1 MEVARQA
8 PSVGGLGVSEHR
20 APDGRYWIQYCEPRR
35 GWGRQSYFAMA
46 RVHQVIQDPEIPVR
60 HYALMSGYLE
70 LVVPVPL
77 REPTGRYYESILRK
91 PDGST
96 SKGAFRRLVR
106 LVPDREC

>member
-1 MEVARQA
+1 MNTLRQT
-8 PSVGGLGVSEHR
+8 VG
-20 APDGRYWIQYCEPRR
+20 DWIQYCQPRR
-35 GWGRQSYFAMA
+35 GRGSQSYFAMA
-46 RVHQVIQDPEIPVR
+46 RVDQVSPDSELPVH

-77 REPTGRYYESILRK
+77 REPTGRHYESILRK